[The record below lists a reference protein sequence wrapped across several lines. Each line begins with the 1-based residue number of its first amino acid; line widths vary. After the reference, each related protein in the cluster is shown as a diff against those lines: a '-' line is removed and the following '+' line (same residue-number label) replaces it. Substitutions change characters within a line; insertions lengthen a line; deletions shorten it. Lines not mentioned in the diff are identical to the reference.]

1 MALVTLRI
9 IDGPERGKIYDQLST
24 PISIGREEGN
34 MIRLNDERVSRFH
47 MKIYENGGVV
57 IAADLDSTNGT
68 SVNGE
73 QVQVWE
79 IKPGDMISIGRSAI
93 LVGSREEIAQRIK
106 MLRANREFPIAAV
119 PMGYLQQDIE
129 DEKTLAEIQEAR
141 LDETSGG
148 LLEELFF
155 QGLTS
160 EDVALLHS
168 LLPPKLPSSLALH
181 QKAQLLEM
189 LQYFYLRIRYLTA
202 SVGDSTSE
210 GQVALELEQ
219 WQNLLDLYD
228 RLAHYI
234 KKIAEP

>member
-9 IDGPERGKIYDQLST
+9 IDGPERGKIYEQLST

-34 MIRLNDERVSRFH
+34 TVRLNDERVSRFH
-47 MKIYENGGVV
+47 IKIYENGGVV

-79 IKPGDMISIGRSAI
+79 IKPGDMVSIGRSVI
-93 LVGSREEIAQRIK
+93 LVGSREEIARRINT
-106 MLRANREFPIAAV
+106 LRADQHFSTSAV
-119 PMGYLQQDIE
+119 PMGYLQQDVE
-129 DEKTLAEIQEAR
+129 DEKTLAEIHGSHLE
-141 LDETSGG
+141 ETTGRI
-148 LLEELFF
+148 LEELFS
-155 QGLTS
+155 QGLTPA
-160 EDVALLHS
+160 DLALLHS
-168 LLPPKLPSSLALH
+168 IVPPTLPTLLAPH

-202 SVGDSTSE
+202 SVGNSTSD
-210 GQVALELEQ
+210 GQVSLEFEQ